1 MCLNIY
7 IYIHT
12 YTTIS
17 SPFFEHLPNPFTKR
31 VPLDQRHH
39 LDVHHRQQ
47 RAQPISF
54 HTPRHHRHPASPQ
67 LTPLVGFMGS
77 KTCQVSAPFIGKWY
91 HHIRSPE
98 FKKKNTPNHQSTF
111 WWTDCLTK
119 HGPNMKLQT
128 NQPQLWTLTTTS
140 RFFPTA
146 HSHLMKVGA
155 KIFKEQLGHV
165 LLPFGSRGWQP
176 EPRVKDMADRMM
188 SW

>member
-1 MCLNIY
+1 MLFFEWICEFRYMSICMNLNVYIYMCLNIY
-7 IYIHT
+7 IHTYIHNNLQP
-12 YTTIS
+12 S
-17 SPFFEHLPNPFTKR
+17 LKHLPNPFTKR

-98 FKKKNTPNHQSTF
+98 FKKKHPKPPINLLVNRLFNKTWS
-111 WWTDCLTK
+111 K
-119 HGPNMKLQT
+119 HE
-128 NQPQLWTLTTTS
+128 
-140 RFFPTA
+140 TA
-146 HSHLMKVGA
+146 N
-155 KIFKEQLGHV
+155 
-165 LLPFGSRGWQP
+165 
-176 EPRVKDMADRMM
+176 
-188 SW
+188 